1 MNVYLYIAQSNP
13 DAANEV
19 CKKYGYFEIEN
30 LDELSYCLQ
39 TIVAQ
44 NGESSLQEVL
54 ALHPDKDVLLEIFD
68 KKKDEPIVEAQIIAP
83 AISDCSCNTSKMN
96 ADGVPSSTVNQTNT
110 YIIVG
115 ALIVSFAI
123 IAMNKN

>member
-54 ALHPDKDVLLEIFD
+54 AMHPDKEVLLEIFD
-68 KKKDEPIVEAQIIAP
+68 KKKDEPIVEAITAP

>member
-54 ALHPDKDVLLEIFD
+54 AMHPDKEVLLEIFE
-68 KKKDEPIVEAQIIAP
+68 KKKDESVVEAVITP
-83 AISDCSCNTSKMN
+83 VPTDCSCNTSKN
-96 ADGVPSSTVNQTNT
+96 ADGVPSASVNQTNT

-115 ALIVSFAI
+115 ALIVSLAI
-123 IAMNKN
+123 IAMNKK

>member
-54 ALHPDKDVLLEIFD
+54 AMHPDKEVLLEIFE
-68 KKKDEPIVEAQIIAP
+68 KKK
-83 AISDCSCNTSKMN
+83 MN
-96 ADGVPSSTVNQTNT
+96 Q
-110 YIIVG
+110 
-115 ALIVSFAI
+115 
-123 IAMNKN
+123 